1 MGMGPD
7 SGGDQPKQG
16 DAQMSSRSSAAEPS
30 AAKLPFKLVAGLT
43 QAFTHLRGTLKPEFA
58 AHFSGV
64 VR

>member
-16 DAQMSSRSSAAEPS
+16 DAQMSSRSSAVEPS
-30 AAKLPFKLVAGLT
+30 SAKLPFKLVAWLT
-43 QAFTHLRGTLKPEFA
+43 HAFTHLQATLTPDFA